1 VTELKQAEAVL
12 TQDRAALEQR
22 VDERTRALTEA
33 NTALERARR
42 DAEQATGAQRRFVAA
57 ASHDLVQPMHAARLF
72 IGNALLSTP
81 SPEQRAAGQG
91 GPGRG
96 RGAPHAPGAVDTV
109 ATGTGRLAATA
120 ATGRRSSAHARAC
133 RRIRAGGPCAGLQL
147 VVMPTRL
154 WLHSDRD
161 LLRSILQ
168 NLLVNALRYTPQ
180 GRVVMLA
187 RRRGDTVRLEVR
199 DSGVGIADD
208 QLPQAFREFG
218 RLAEG
223 QVLAEGTGL
232 GLSIVARI
240 AAALGHRVEVASRK
254 GVGSVFAVIAP
265 ASAPVPVRVAPT
277 PVQADLAGLAVLC
290 VDDDPDILLAVGAL
304 IERWGAVV
312 TRCANLAEVPAGG
325 HWDAAVADYQLP
337 DGNGLDLLRDLAGR
351 CPLRILVTATPGGD
365 WASDLPA
372 EGICLLAKPT
382 PPLALQALLAQQ
394 ASAAG
399 RRESPGCAFHNAR
412 SVPRE
417 CEQLRA
423 GLHPSLRK
431 MPVR

>member
-1 VTELKQAEAVL
+1 
-12 TQDRAALEQR
+12 
-22 VDERTRALTEA
+22 
-33 NTALERARR
+33 
-42 DAEQATGAQRRFVAA
+42 
-57 ASHDLVQPMHAARLF
+57 
-72 IGNALLSTP
+72 
-81 SPEQRAAGQG
+81 
-91 GPGRG
+91 
-96 RGAPHAPGAVDTV
+96 
-109 ATGTGRLAATA
+109 
-120 ATGRRSSAHARAC
+120 
-133 RRIRAGGPCAGLQL
+133 
-147 VVMPTRL
+147 MPTRL

-240 AAALGHRVEVASRK
+240 AAALGHKVEVASRK

-351 CPLRILVTATPGGD
+351 CPLRILVTATPVETGHRTC
-365 WASDLPA
+365 LPR
-372 EGICLLAKPT
+372 
-382 PPLALQALLAQQ
+382 
-394 ASAAG
+394 ASACWPSYAAAG
-399 RRESPGCAFHNAR
+399 IAGAAGAAGPLPSGGVNRPAAHSITRVQSRASASSCAR
-412 SVPRE
+412 V
-417 CEQLRA
+417 CT
-423 GLHPSLRK
+423 
-431 MPVR
+431 PVCGRCR